1 MDIAQF
7 KTLFTEHVNGATFI
21 SIDTKTDVTLLG
33 GKKNPMQGRVQKS
46 TTGSNVMV
54 FQNKTTN
61 AYENMVNR
69 RLEKEGKP
77 VVFEVGPRKWGTR
90 IPNTPFVE
98 HNGELYLEVIFL
110 RAGEVQYLLDGQP
123 VDKADI
129 EGLAEKPDYE
139 GQGGLDNKVIIRTFK
154 VSSIVGFTIDKQ
166 KYVM

>member
-7 KTLFTEHVNGATFI
+7 KALFTEHVNGATFI

-90 IPNTPFVE
+90 IPNTPFVV
-98 HNGELYLEVIFL
+98 HGDELYLEVIFL

-123 VDKADI
+123 VDKDTI
-129 EGLAEKPDYE
+129 EGLPNKPEEAE
-139 GQGGLDNKVIIRTFK
+139 QGGLDNKVIIRTFK